1 MFATASNCLD
11 LTSME
16 RLEKG
21 FLMMAMQAFR
31 RVLVVDDEQ
40 LIANTLALILNRSG
54 FEARAAYSAEDA
66 LEKAREISPDVLIS
80 DVVMD
85 GMTGVEAAIRIAEM
99 VPHCRVLLFSG
110 QAATAALLENA
121 EAHGHHFELLVKP
134 VHPRL
139 LLQRLSEM

>member
-1 MFATASNCLD
+1 MI
-11 LTSME
+11 
-16 RLEKG
+16 
-21 FLMMAMQAFR
+21 AMQALR

-66 LEKAREISPDVLIS
+66 VEKAREISPDVLIS
-80 DVVMD
+80 DVIMD

-99 VPHCRVLLFSG
+99 VPHCRILLFSG

-139 LLQRLSEM
+139 LIQRLSEM